1 MKTPHEPPATPSPNA
16 DSEAPAPDARVN
28 VYQVAALAGVSPGTV
43 SRVLNNRGRV
53 HVDTRQR
60 VFDAARGLGFRPQ
73 VQVRA
78 KQIAV
83 VVDPK
88 WSSMVTWGYYQEV
101 RSCVAFELL
110 KRGLGMILPTTPDAL
125 IEKHVDGVIV
135 IGEYPGLRPVLRKL
149 RGHASIVLTD
159 DLSPEAA
166 EHWVVRCNHRGIG
179 ELAAERFAKTGRRR
193 LGLVGSAGS
202 QERVILEGYKRV
214 MRDAGVKLHDDL
226 FVMRNEEVTFYS
238 AVTRVVR
245 LGADAILIPGS
256 NYEAMEGMNVLT
268 NILRLNIPHDIALIG
283 GEIHG
288 VSGFLAPPMTT
299 VQQPLM
305 ELATRAVDTVLALIC
320 GDQPPRDV
328 ELPVRLI
335 PRESA

>member
-1 MKTPHEPPATPSPNA
+1 MKTPNDPCAALSSVSTT
-16 DSEAPAPDARVN
+16 DAPVPEARVN

-78 KQIAV
+78 KQIAIL
-83 VVDPK
+83 VDPT
-88 WSSMVTWGYYQEV
+88 WGAPGNWGYYQEV
-101 RSCVAFELL
+101 RSRVVFELL
-110 KRGLGMILPTTPDAL
+110 KRGLGMFLPDTPEAL
-125 IEKHVDGVIV
+125 IDKHVDGVLV
-135 IGEYPGLRPVLRKL
+135 IGEYPSLRPALEELR
-149 RGHASIVLTD
+149 RHAPVVLTD
-159 DLSPEAA
+159 DLSPAA
-166 EHWVVRCNHRGIG
+166 ADHCVVRCDHRGIG
-179 ELAAERFAKTGRRR
+179 ELAAMRFAKAGRRR

-202 QERVILEGYKRV
+202 QERVILDGYKQV
-214 MRDAGVKLHDDL
+214 MREAGLDCHEEL
-226 FVMRNEEVTFYS
+226 FVMRNEEVTFYG
-238 AVTRVVR
+238 AVSRVVR

-268 NILRLNIPHDIALIG
+268 NILRLSIPQDIALIG

-288 VSGFLAPPMTT
+288 VSEFLAPPMTT

-305 ELATRAVDTVLALIC
+305 ELATVAVETVLALIC
-320 GDQPPRDV
+320 GEQPPRDNL
-328 ELPVRLI
+328 LPVRLI